1 MMIGNFLSKRLIL
14 AAAAGV
20 VSVAIG
26 WANSG
31 DSAKA
36 FLYSDYLQYSAGGGV
51 ATTRFAVDAHP
62 FYAASLQRIKQDITA
77 PLNSWS
83 ARDSVV
89 AVADNEFNIAEQWRN
104 RALAAGWQTADSFA
118 KTALLAATE
127 SGRRSAFLRNVEV
140 DIQSGLGMRLGHV
153 GLNFLGALRDTGKD
167 AVAWQLRGYWGEDE
181 RSGVNAGL
189 IYRRVLGDVLVG
201 GNVFIDYETHNVADF
216 YRLGLGGEFRSPWVD
231 IFSNIY
237 NGLSGDVELVDARQ
251 YVYTADG
258 FDVEIN
264 AHSPDINWLV
274 AAATYYTF
282 EGKYGNPD
290 DSGVRGG
297 IKIKTPQYPFVIEAY
312 YDDSDI
318 DGGNWGGGI
327 AYTYSL
333 GKPWLSV
340 QRTRTIRP
348 QDFFFVP
355 VSREYTQRLRQV
367 EDLTRTLEATFVVN
381 TVYADIEPNLR
392 VTADSARTFISYLET
407 TEPNI
412 LTTEYF
418 ARLTLRR
425 AVGEVSVTRTDSISD
440 ISFDA
445 ATGQLRLAAAP
456 SGAASDLT
464 VSFLAADSQQ
474 TLMLTY
480 VLATE
485 RRALQP
491 ISAVLAGAA
500 AGKDSADNPLSVR
513 ANFGAAVTVAN
524 IVSSEG
530 ILPHFY
536 TQIAGDL
543 QITNT
548 SSITSGPSVAIILP
562 AAQQL
567 GNTLSIVV
575 QIRDTELP
583 VGSTLAATPD
593 ILLTLYVLITDL
605 IVSPLQISLISQF
618 GDNLGA
624 INTPYSATEGNADNI
639 AVTIAVS
646 GGSGDSANYL
656 YTKLGGADELLLS
669 DGVITFS
676 SALVAVGD
684 YNIILEITD
693 SATNQRESIT
703 VYFSVSQI
711 TPLAAGFVGVADNSA
726 DNPLAVAANFDS
738 ATAVATVSAS
748 GGVAPILINQESG
761 DLIFLSDGGSIVVP
775 EGRAQDDVLSV
786 VLRVSDGNADITP
799 DILLTLYVRITNLI
813 VQALPVSLTPMDGSG
828 AILEGDGTSS
838 DAPYVVE
845 EENTDNISVTIAPRD
860 DGNYVYTKTGG
871 SDSLEINDG
880 VITFLPDTTPSAGI
894 HNIVVQVRD
903 SDTDETSDI
912 TVYFRVNPPVVAPSL
927 RLSSSLDGNGT
938 SGSPYSFVEGGGNI
952 AVTVMASD
960 DSVNYVYTKTGGAD
974 SLDINNG
981 IITFSSAPAAGD
993 YMIVVQ
999 GSDSVAELTLEI
1011 TVYFRVRVPGST
1023 SPLQVSQS
1031 SSLDG
1036 DGTSGSPYVADG
1048 GNIAVTIMTSG
1059 GSGDSANYVYTKTS
1073 GAALQINDSSGIIT
1087 FINSSPPGGDYT
1099 IVVQVSDGVAGLT
1112 SSITVYFRVGF
1123 PPLQISSSSALA
1135 GRGISADPYSLLAA
1149 STGNAVT
1156 VMASGGSGDS
1166 ANYTYS
1172 MVSGSSELSYSNRV
1186 ITFNSAPTEGNYMMV
1201 VQVIDNVAGL
1211 TSSITVHIRA
1221 LSQDSFSGIVEEL
1234 YFDMETSGALAATIT
1249 PAQLPPAYFSRITVR
1264 PADPSSTN
1272 TYTYTKVDT
1281 GSADELD
1288 IITSN
1293 DAAHAGTDNHVK
1305 GAALIYFTDGAVP
1318 ATGQYVIII
1327 SIVASNDAGNFEL
1340 VTVTLNLTNNAT
1352 APVNF
1357 ANLANYRPTA
1367 VAADNVNMSTPFAG
1381 DINAAASIIGD
1392 TASYTFATAAVGT
1405 SEFLSVNNN
1414 QIAFSTDYL
1423 INGEHSITIRTT
1435 ATRNSVPT
1443 GLVAP
1448 FVDRVYSVNLDLHDR
1463 FCLRVYREPT
1473 HEGRARM
1480 FLSTPVETENAG
1492 GTFDPST
1499 SRVLVNLRQDMDVLI
1514 ATMRTEN
1521 IGGQNRLSDF
1531 FHFYVWIPTLNVFL
1545 RPDAEINDRPGGN
1558 TGDPDK
1564 YPGFQYV
1571 DQYYPTISSSQT
1583 LFPGALKRNSN
1594 GNRKDPELFD
1604 IGAIVG
1610 LGRVDRVDGEN
1621 NAHPRY
1627 GSLPR
1632 GNDFSMLRA
1641 VQRYSSSGGGTVT
1654 DELAATPAT
1663 DEVSHLYRI
1672 YAHNGGWFFAQ
1683 GEGPDYETS
1692 CERLADDEFFI
1703 NSSGNRTTNRSQAAF
1718 YYNDI
1723 CTDAEGNS
1731 NGGQCS
1737 GDEEYHGTN

>member
-14 AAAAGV
+14 AAAVGV
-20 VSVAIG
+20 VSMAIG

-181 RSGVNAGL
+181 RAGANAGL

-327 AYTYSL
+327 TYTYSL
-333 GKPWLSV
+333 GKSWLSV
-340 QRTRTIRP
+340 QRTRTISP

-445 ATGQLRLAAAP
+445 ATGQLRLATAP
-456 SGAASDLT
+456 SGAASELT

-485 RRALQP
+485 RRGLQP

-500 AGKDSADNPLSVR
+500 AGKDSADNPLSVQ

-536 TQIAGDL
+536 TQITGDL
-543 QITNT
+543 QISNT
-548 SSITSGPSVAIILP
+548 SSSTSGPSVAIILP

-583 VGSTLAATPD
+583 AGSTLAATPD

-605 IVSPLQISLISQF
+605 VVSSLQISLMSQF

-624 INTPYSATEGNADNI
+624 IDTPYLATEGNADNI
-639 AVTIAVS
+639 AVTIAAS

-711 TPLAAGFVGVADNSA
+711 TPLAAGFVGVADSSA

-828 AILEGDGTSS
+828 AILEGDGTSN
-838 DAPYVVE
+838 DTPYVVE
-845 EENTDNISVTIAPRD
+845 AENTDNISVTIAPRD

-880 VITFLPDTTPSAGI
+880 VITFLPDTTLSAGI

-903 SDTDETSDI
+903 SDTEVTSDI
-912 TVYFRVNPPVVAPSL
+912 TVYFRINPP
-927 RLSSSLDGNGT
+927 
-938 SGSPYSFVEGGGNI
+938 E
-952 AVTVMASD
+952 
-960 DSVNYVYTKTGGAD
+960 
-974 SLDINNG
+974 
-981 IITFSSAPAAGD
+981 
-993 YMIVVQ
+993 
-999 GSDSVAELTLEI
+999 
-1011 TVYFRVRVPGST
+1011 ST

-1048 GNIAVTIMTSG
+1048 GNIAVTVITSG

-1123 PPLQISSSSALA
+1123 PPLQISSSSSLA

-1293 DAAHAGTDNHVK
+1293 DAAHAGTGNNVK

-1340 VTVTLNLTNNAT
+1340 VTVTLNLTNDAA
-1352 APVNF
+1352 APVRF

-1423 INGEHSITIRTT
+1423 INGEHSITLRTT
-1435 ATRNSVPT
+1435 ATRNSVPA
-1443 GLVAP
+1443 GLVAS

-1473 HEGRARM
+1473 HDGRARV
-1480 FLSTPVETENAG
+1480 FNRTPVENAD
-1492 GTFDPST
+1492 FRS
-1499 SRVLVNLRQDMDVLI
+1499 LVDLRQNMDVLL
-1514 ATMRTEN
+1514 ALTGDNSLRTQTGE
-1521 IGGQNRLSDF
+1521 GVGVGDYH
-1531 FHFYVWIPTLNVFL
+1531 HFYVWVPSIDLFARGSSHFGNSFPQ
-1545 RPDAEINDRPGGN
+1545 DPGH
-1558 TGDPDK
+1558 
-1564 YPGFQYV
+1564 QY
-1571 DQYYPTISSSQT
+1571 QFIGTRGASTQIIFRNLAT
-1583 LFPGALKRNSN
+1583 NRLFTK
-1594 GNRKDPELFD
+1594 
-1604 IGAIVG
+1604 GAITG
-1610 LGRVDRVDGEN
+1610 LGRVDRFEGFGN
-1621 NAHPRY
+1621 NIY
-1627 GSLPR
+1627 GGLDR
-1632 GNDFSMLRA
+1632 DNDFSILRE
-1641 VQRYSSSGGGTVT
+1641 VVRQTGTSDPVT
-1654 DELAATPAT
+1654 MAAATPAE
-1663 DEVSHLYRI
+1663 DNVSHLYRL
-1672 YAHNGGWFFAQ
+1672 YERNGELYFAQ

-1703 NSSGNRTTNRSQAAF
+1703 NSSGNHTTVRSQAAF

-1737 GDEEYHGTN
+1737 GDEEYHNTN